1 MAVVAVVVVAAMLVD
16 TTVWIDLLRGRDTPA
31 VIRLRALL
39 ANGEAQIAPVIVQE
53 LLQGASDERSL
64 DTLTRRFTVL
74 PMLEPRA
81 GGATHA
87 DAGRLYARCRWAGL
101 TIRSPHYCLI
111 ARTAIEQDVALLH
124 DDRDFEFIA
133 QVDTRLTQSRA

>member
-1 MAVVAVVVVAAMLVD
+1 MLVD
-16 TTVWIDLLRGRDTPA
+16 TTVWIDLLRGRATPTVA
-31 VIRLRALL
+31 RLRALL
-39 ANGEAQIAPVIVQE
+39 ASGEAQIAPVIVQE

-81 GGATHA
+81 DGATHA
-87 DAGRLYARCRWAGL
+87 EAGRLYARCRWAGL
-101 TIRSPHYCLI
+101 TIRSPHDCLI
-111 ARTAIEQDVALLH
+111 AQTAIEQGVGLLH

-133 QVDTRLTQSRA
+133 GIEPLLVQGRQ